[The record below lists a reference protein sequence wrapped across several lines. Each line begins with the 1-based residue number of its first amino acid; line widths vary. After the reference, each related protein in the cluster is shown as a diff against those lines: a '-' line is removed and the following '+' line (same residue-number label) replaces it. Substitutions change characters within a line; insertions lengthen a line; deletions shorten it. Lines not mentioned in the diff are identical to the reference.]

1 MSQEIN
7 QKEYLENIKN
17 DLTLDQVFQL
27 LVDLGGEPQIY
38 NNSYIISRTIC
49 HNPPGQGSFK
59 LYYYDNTKLFRCY
72 TECGDAFDI
81 FQLILKVKH
90 LAKSNITYWAKGGE
104 LKSRPWDL
112 PDALSYIL
120 TYYGIE
126 RENENFSEERLE
138 LPDEKY
144 TSEKLR
150 KQLIKSNKQQTV
162 SLKKYDDSFLKN
174 FPQPRIL
181 PWERE
186 GITQNSI
193 ISHHIC
199 YDPIN
204 QGIIIPHYD
213 INNQLI
219 GIRER
224 TLIKENETYG
234 KYRPAIIS
242 GQMYNHPLSFNLYN
256 INFSKENIKRMKK
269 VIVFEGEKS
278 CLLFSSFFGIENDI
292 SVAVCG
298 SNLINYQVEI
308 LKSLGVEE
316 IIIAF
321 DKQYQEYKDKEYIKW
336 EEKLINI
343 YKKYG
348 GFIQISFILDI
359 DSLLGYKDSPIDKG
373 PDIFL
378 ELFNNRKEVK
388 NDFWK
393 YI

>member
-1 MSQEIN
+1 MN

-17 DLTLDQVFQL
+17 DLTLDQVYQL
-27 LVDLGGEPQIY
+27 LVDLGGEPQIC
-38 NNSYIISRTIC
+38 NSSYIISRTIC

-72 TECGDAFDI
+72 TQCGDAFDI

-112 PDALSYIL
+112 PDALNYIL

-144 TSEKLR
+144 TFEKLR
-150 KQLIKSNKQQTV
+150 KQSIKSNKQQTV
-162 SLKKYDDSFLKN
+162 SLKKYNDSFLKN

-186 GITQNSI
+186 GITQDSI
-193 ISHHIC
+193 INHHIC

-204 QGIIIPHYD
+204 QGIVIPHYD

-224 TLIKENETYG
+224 TLIKENEAYG

-278 CLLFSSFFGIENDI
+278 CLLFSSFFGTENDI

-308 LKSLGVEE
+308 LKSLGIEE

-359 DSLLGYKDSPIDKG
+359 DCLLGYKDSPVDKG

-393 YI
+393 YT

>member
-17 DLTLDQVFQL
+17 DLTLDQIFQL

-72 TECGDAFDI
+72 TECNDAFDI

-90 LAKSNITYWAKGGE
+90 LAKSGITYWAKGGE
-104 LKSRPWDL
+104 LKTRPWDL
-112 PDALSYIL
+112 PDALTYIL

-126 RENENFSEERLE
+126 AENQNFSEEQLE
-138 LPDEKY
+138 LPDDKY
-144 TSEKLR
+144 IAEKLR
-150 KQLIKSNKQQTV
+150 KQSIKTNKEQSV
-162 SLKKYDDSFLKN
+162 SLKIYNDAFLKN

-186 GITQNSI
+186 RITKESI
-193 ISHHIC
+193 ISHNIR

-204 QGIIIPHYD
+204 QGIVIPHYD

-224 TLIKENETYG
+224 TLIKENEARG

-242 GQMYNHPLSFNLYN
+242 GQMYNHPLTFNLYN
-256 INFSKENIKRMKK
+256 INWSKDNIRNIKKA
-269 VIVFEGEKS
+269 IVFEGEKS
-278 CLLFSSFFGIENDI
+278 CLLFSSFFGIDNDI

-321 DKQYQEYKDKEYIKW
+321 DRQYQEYRDKEYFKW

-348 GFIQISFILDI
+348 SFIQIQFILDTGH
-359 DSLLGYKDSPIDKG
+359 LLGYKDSPIDKG
-373 PDIFL
+373 PEVFL
-378 ELFNNRKEVK
+378 ELFNNRKK
-388 NDFWK
+388 PR
-393 YI
+393 

>member
-1 MSQEIN
+1 MN

-17 DLTLDQVFQL
+17 DLTLDQVYQL
-27 LVDLGGEPQIY
+27 LIDLGGEPQIY

-72 TECGDAFDI
+72 THCDEAFDI

-90 LAKSNITYWAKGGE
+90 LAKSVIEYWAKGGE
-104 LKSRPWDL
+104 LKTRPWDL
-112 PDALSYIL
+112 PDALHYIL

-126 RENENFSEERLE
+126 EENENFSEEQLE
-138 LPDEKY
+138 LPDNKYIFEK
-144 TSEKLR
+144 TR
-150 KQLIKSNKQQTV
+150 KQSIKLNKSQTV
-162 SLKKYDDSFLKN
+162 SFEKYDDSFLKN
-174 FPQPRIL
+174 FPRPRLL

-186 GITQNSI
+186 GITKESMD
-193 ISHHIC
+193 SHNIC

-204 QGIIIPHYD
+204 QGIVIPHYN

-224 TLIKENETYG
+224 TLIKENEAKG

-242 GQMYNHPLSFNLYN
+242 GKMYNHPLSFNLYN
-256 INFSKENIKRMKK
+256 INFSKENIRNMKK
-269 VIVFEGEKS
+269 AIIFEGEKS

-298 SNLINYQVEI
+298 SNLINYQVEM
-308 LKSLGVEE
+308 LKSLEVEE

-321 DKQYQEYKDKEYIKW
+321 DKQYQEYRDEEYFKW

-348 GFIQISFILDI
+348 GFIQIRFILDI
-359 DSLLGYKDSPIDKG
+359 ENLLGYKDSPIDKG

-378 ELFNNRKEVK
+378 ELFNNRKEPRQELL
-388 NDFWK
+388 FT
-393 YI
+393 

>member
-72 TECGDAFDI
+72 TECNDAFDI

-90 LAKSNITYWAKGGE
+90 LANSGITYWAKGGE
-104 LKSRPWDL
+104 LKTRPWDL
-112 PDALSYIL
+112 PDALTYIL

-126 RENENFSEERLE
+126 AENQNFSEEQLE
-138 LPDEKY
+138 LPDDKY
-144 TSEKLR
+144 IAEKLR
-150 KQLIKSNKQQTV
+150 KQSIKTNKEQSV
-162 SLKKYDDSFLKN
+162 SLKIYNGAFLTN

-186 GITQNSI
+186 GITRESI
-193 ISHHIC
+193 ISHNIR

-204 QGIIIPHYD
+204 QGIVIPHYD

-224 TLIKENETYG
+224 TLIKENEARG

-242 GQMYNHPLSFNLYN
+242 GQMYNHPLTFNLYN
-256 INFSKENIKRMKK
+256 INWSKDNIRNMKK
-269 VIVFEGEKS
+269 AIVFEGEKS
-278 CLLFSSFFGIENDI
+278 CLLFSSFFGIDNDI

-321 DKQYQEYKDKEYIKW
+321 DRQYQEYGDKEYFKW

-348 GFIQISFILDI
+348 GFIQIRFILDTGN
-359 DSLLGYKDSPIDKG
+359 LLGYKDSPIDKG

-378 ELFNNRKEVK
+378 ELFNNRKEPR
-388 NDFWK
+388 
-393 YI
+393 

>member
-1 MSQEIN
+1 MNQGMN

-17 DLTLDQVFQL
+17 DLTLDQVYQL
-27 LVDLGGEPQIY
+27 LIDLGGEPQIY

-72 TECGDAFDI
+72 TECNDTFDI

-90 LAKSNITYWAKGGE
+90 LAKNVIEYWAKGGE
-104 LKSRPWDL
+104 LKTRPWDL
-112 PDALSYIL
+112 PDALHYIL

-126 RENENFSEERLE
+126 EENENFSEEQLE
-138 LPDEKY
+138 LPDNKYLFEK
-144 TSEKLR
+144 TR
-150 KQLIKSNKQQTV
+150 KQSIKLNNQQTV
-162 SLKKYDDSFLKN
+162 SFEKYDDSFLKN
-174 FPQPRIL
+174 FPRPRLL

-186 GITQNSI
+186 GITKESMD
-193 ISHHIC
+193 SHNIC

-204 QGIIIPHYD
+204 QGIVIPHYD
-213 INNQLI
+213 INNQLV

-224 TLIKENETYG
+224 TLIKENEAKG

-242 GQMYNHPLSFNLYN
+242 GKMYNHPLSFNLYN
-256 INFSKENIKRMKK
+256 INFSKENIRNMKK
-269 VIVFEGEKS
+269 AIVFEGQKS

-298 SNLINYQVEI
+298 SNLINYQVEM

-321 DKQYQEYKDKEYIKW
+321 DKQYQEYRDEEYFKW

-348 GFIQISFILDI
+348 GFIQIRFILDTGN
-359 DSLLGYKDSPIDKG
+359 LLGYKDSPIDKG

-378 ELFNNRKEVK
+378 ELFNNRKEPR
-388 NDFWK
+388 
-393 YI
+393 

>member
-1 MSQEIN
+1 MSQEMN

-17 DLTLDQVFQL
+17 DLTLDQVYQL
-27 LVDLGGEPQIY
+27 LIDLGGEPQII

-72 TECGDAFDI
+72 TECNDAFDI

-90 LAKSNITYWAKGGE
+90 LSKSGITYWAKGGE
-104 LKSRPWDL
+104 LKTRPWDL
-112 PDALSYIL
+112 PDALHYIL

-126 RENENFSEERLE
+126 EENENFSEERLE

-144 TSEKLR
+144 IFEKTR
-150 KQLIKSNKQQTV
+150 KQSIKLNNQQTV
-162 SLKKYDDSFLKN
+162 SFEKYDDSFLKN
-174 FPQPRIL
+174 FPRPRLL

-186 GITQNSI
+186 GITKESMD
-193 ISHHIC
+193 SHNIC

-204 QGIIIPHYD
+204 QGIVIPHYD

-224 TLIKENETYG
+224 TLIKENEAKG

-242 GQMYNHPLSFNLYN
+242 GKMYNHPLSFNLYN
-256 INFSKENIKRMKK
+256 INFSKDNIKRMKK
-269 VIVFEGEKS
+269 VIVYEGEKS
-278 CLLFSSFFGIENDI
+278 CLLFSSFFGVENDI

-298 SNLINYQVEI
+298 SNLINYQVEM

-321 DKQYQEYKDKEYIKW
+321 DKQYQEYGDEEYFKW

-348 GFIQISFILDI
+348 GFIQIRFILDTGN
-359 DSLLGYKDSPIDKG
+359 LLGYKDSPIDKG

-378 ELFNNRKEVK
+378 ELFNNRKEPR
-388 NDFWK
+388 
-393 YI
+393 

>member
-1 MSQEIN
+1 MNE
-7 QKEYLENIKN
+7 KEYLESIKN
-17 DLTLDQVFQL
+17 DLTLDQIYQL
-27 LVDLGGEPQIY
+27 LIDLGGEPQIY

-72 TECGDAFDI
+72 TECNDAFDI

-90 LAKSNITYWAKGGE
+90 LAKSVIEYWAKGGE
-104 LKSRPWDL
+104 LKTRPWDL
-112 PDALSYIL
+112 PDALHYIL

-126 RENENFSEERLE
+126 EENENFSEEQLE
-138 LPDEKY
+138 LPDNKYIFEK
-144 TSEKLR
+144 TR
-150 KQLIKSNKQQTV
+150 KQSIKLNNQQTV
-162 SLKKYDDSFLKN
+162 SFEKYDDSFLKN
-174 FPQPRIL
+174 FPRPRLL

-186 GITQNSI
+186 GITKESMD
-193 ISHHIC
+193 SHNIC

-204 QGIIIPHYD
+204 QGIVIPHYD

-224 TLIKENETYG
+224 TLIKENEAKG

-242 GQMYNHPLSFNLYN
+242 GKMYNHPLGFNLYN
-256 INFSKENIKRMKK
+256 INFSKDNIKRMKK
-269 VIVFEGEKS
+269 VIVYEGEKS

-298 SNLINYQVEI
+298 SNLINYQVEM

-321 DKQYQEYKDKEYIKW
+321 DKQYQEYGDEEYFKW

-348 GFIQISFILDI
+348 GFIQIRFILDTGN
-359 DSLLGYKDSPIDKG
+359 LLGYKDSPIDKG

-378 ELFNNRKEVK
+378 ELFNNRKEPR
-388 NDFWK
+388 
-393 YI
+393 

>member
-1 MSQEIN
+1 MN

-17 DLTLDQVFQL
+17 DLTLDQVYQL
-27 LVDLGGEPQIY
+27 LIDLGGEPQIY

-49 HNPPGQGSFK
+49 HNLPGQGSFK

-72 TECGDAFDI
+72 TECNDTFDI
-81 FQLILKVKH
+81 FQLILKIKH
-90 LAKSNITYWAKGGE
+90 LSKSEIKYWAKGGE
-104 LKSRPWDL
+104 QKSRPWDL
-112 PDALSYIL
+112 PDALHYIL

-126 RENENFSEERLE
+126 AENENFSEEQLK
-138 LPDEKY
+138 LPDEEYLFK
-144 TSEKLR
+144 KLR
-150 KQLIKSNKQQTV
+150 KQSIKINKEQVV

-174 FPQPRIL
+174 FIQPRIL

-186 GITQNSI
+186 GITQDSI

-204 QGIIIPHYD
+204 QGIVIPHYD

-224 TLIKENETYG
+224 TLIKENEAYG

-256 INFSKENIKRMKK
+256 INFSKDNIKRMKK
-269 VIVFEGEKS
+269 VIVYEGEKS
-278 CLLFSSFFGIENDI
+278 CLLFSSFFGKENDI

-298 SNLINYQVEI
+298 SNLMNYQFNL
-308 LKSLGVEE
+308 LKSLGAEE

-321 DKQYQEYKDKEYIKW
+321 DKQYQEFGDEEYFKW
-336 EEKLINI
+336 EKKLLGI
-343 YKKYG
+343 YQKYG
-348 GFIQISFILDI
+348 NFIQTRFILDTEK
-359 DSLLGYKDSPIDKG
+359 LLEYKDSPIDKG

-388 NDFWK
+388 NDF
-393 YI
+393 

>member
-1 MSQEIN
+1 MRQEIN

-72 TECGDAFDI
+72 TECNDAFDI

-90 LAKSNITYWAKGGE
+90 LAKSGITYWAKGGE
-104 LKSRPWDL
+104 LKTRPWDL
-112 PDALSYIL
+112 PDALTYIL

-126 RENENFSEERLE
+126 AENQNFSEEQLE
-138 LPDEKY
+138 LPDDKY
-144 TSEKLR
+144 IAEKLR
-150 KQLIKSNKQQTV
+150 KQSIKTNKEQSV
-162 SLKKYDDSFLKN
+162 SLKIYNDAFLKN

-186 GITQNSI
+186 GITKESI
-193 ISHHIC
+193 ISHNIR

-204 QGIIIPHYD
+204 QGIVIPHYD

-224 TLIKENETYG
+224 TLIKENEARG

-242 GQMYNHPLSFNLYN
+242 GQMYNHPLTFNLYN
-256 INFSKENIKRMKK
+256 INWSKDNIKNIKK
-269 VIVFEGEKS
+269 AIVFEGQKS
-278 CLLFSSFFGIENDI
+278 CLLFSSFFGIDNDI

-321 DKQYQEYKDKEYIKW
+321 DRQYQEYGDKEYFKW

-348 GFIQISFILDI
+348 SFIQIQFILDTGH
-359 DSLLGYKDSPIDKG
+359 LLGYKDSPIDKG
-373 PDIFL
+373 PEIFL
-378 ELFNNRKEVK
+378 ELFNNRKK
-388 NDFWK
+388 PR
-393 YI
+393 

>member
-72 TECGDAFDI
+72 TECNDAFDI

-90 LAKSNITYWAKGGE
+90 LAKSGITYWAKGGE
-104 LKSRPWDL
+104 LKTRPWDL
-112 PDALSYIL
+112 PDALTYIL

-126 RENENFSEERLE
+126 AENQNFSEEQLE
-138 LPDEKY
+138 LPDDKY
-144 TSEKLR
+144 IAEKLR
-150 KQLIKSNKQQTV
+150 KQSIKTNKEQSV
-162 SLKKYDDSFLKN
+162 SLKIYNGAFLKN

-186 GITQNSI
+186 GITRESI
-193 ISHHIC
+193 ISHNIR

-204 QGIIIPHYD
+204 QGIVIPHYD

-224 TLIKENETYG
+224 TLIKENEARG

-242 GQMYNHPLSFNLYN
+242 GQMYNHPLTFNLYN
-256 INFSKENIKRMKK
+256 INWSKDNIRNMKK
-269 VIVFEGEKS
+269 AIVFEGEKS
-278 CLLFSSFFGIENDI
+278 CLLFSSFFGIDNDI

-321 DKQYQEYKDKEYIKW
+321 DRQYQEYRDKEYFKW

-348 GFIQISFILDI
+348 SFIQIQFILDT
-359 DSLLGYKDSPIDKG
+359 DHLLGYKDSPIDKG
-373 PDIFL
+373 PEVFL
-378 ELFNNRKEVK
+378 ELFNNRKK
-388 NDFWK
+388 PR
-393 YI
+393 